1 LPPDL
6 CPPSPLGG
14 GDAGSACGGDSSSRS
29 TVARPD
35 QHRERVVEAFELGT
49 ETVAFLLQVF
59 ECRCEIGHAWI
70 LAAHGWCNNYHFNS
84 SLQSVTKAFQSDI
97 VTLLQIGQCGLPLLR
112 AAFSS

>member
-1 LPPDL
+1 
-6 CPPSPLGG
+6 LGG
-14 GDAGSACGGDSSSRS
+14 SDAGTPGGRDSSSCS
-29 TVARPD
+29 MVARPD
-35 QHRERVVEAFELGT
+35 QHRECVIEAFELGT

-70 LAAHGWCNNYHFNS
+70 LAAHDWRNNCHFTS

-97 VTLLQIGQCGLPLLR
+97 VSLLPIGQCGLPLLR